1 MNKQNGLQ
9 PLRDFANDMLGRV
22 ASNANIYDMIKQVR
36 STVAS
41 VRQEFRENVPMKL
54 AKTFKTELSD
64 DTWTELNR
72 AMGKTDMAALDMPF
86 TDIVELVRNK
96 AQTAREIKSRED
108 AIRAEV
114 GTAAG
119 TYLLKSKQLANYM
132 KTGIVGNNL
141 LRNAHAIAYLIQ
153 RKPATPA
160 LIKNIDELVSL
171 YALRD
176 MEQNERD
183 AFNSLVQDEG
193 LEFTFMYL
201 KQQRADETAKALQH
215 DGSKY
220 NHYKGYIPSVQSS
233 GMSLIVAD
241 DTQDAR
247 LKAMSYVRVGDYTGA
262 GAEGTVSK
270 RGYYFNNAPT
280 RGTFNQGILQNVNI
294 TANGVSA
301 THGFTQGL
309 TAGVITDPIY
319 VTKLFKRIN
328 AGAEKGTNE
337 HLMPIFDELG
347 GVIAYERS
355 IDPIQLE
362 RLQKNDKL
370 HQMLGVW
377 RGRQIEEAM
386 ANEINNKLV
395 DNMVEMYSKDK
406 KANRGSEYVNIFD
419 PKDKILADA
428 LKLMPADVRNYM
440 MSATGNTDEFWVR
453 RDMVFDAFGY
463 RTASVGDAWTGNS
476 RFSDETQEVFQKV
489 AIGVMGNQAFSRL
502 LATEKFVQGFMADA
516 RTTIVVKSV
525 IVPALNLISNLGQ
538 LVGRGV
544 PGKDILHKSPTKI
557 AEIESYVKSRIRQV
571 DAEAELRAAKGT
583 NEKLKLEAEIQSL
596 QDAQRRLTIWPLIEA
611 GEFTAISDV
620 GLTHDDLDLSQG
632 RWHQFIEKK
641 VDKLPE
647 VVRNAGRYAYITKD
661 TALFQGLQKAVQYG
675 DFLAKAIM
683 YDDMVIRQK
692 KTPAEALARIT
703 EEFVNYDRLPG
714 RFRGYLEQMGMLWFY
729 NFKLRSSKVAISM
742 MRNNPIHALM
752 SNLMPVPD
760 VFGPVGS
767 PLEDNFL
774 AKAVSNTLGYSIG
787 PNMGFRAPTMNPWW
801 QMIN

>member
-1 MNKQNGLQ
+1 
-9 PLRDFANDMLGRV
+9 
-22 ASNANIYDMIKQVR
+22 MIKQVR

-72 AMGKTDMAALDMPF
+72 AMGKTDIAALDMPF

-114 GTAAG
+114 GTAASA
-119 TYLLKSKQLANYM
+119 YIAKSQQLAKYM

-141 LRNAHAIAYLIQ
+141 LRNAHAIGFKTQNKVASD
-153 RKPATPA
+153 A
-160 LIKNIDELVSL
+160 LIKNIDELTSL
-171 YALRD
+171 YAVRD

-201 KQQRADETAKALQH
+201 KQQRVDETEKALQH
-215 DGSKY
+215 KGSKL

-247 LKAMSYVRVGDYTGA
+247 LKAMSYVRVGDYNGA

-319 VTKLFKRIN
+319 VAKLFKRIST
-328 AGAEKGTNE
+328 GAEKGTNE
-337 HLMPIFDELG
+337 HLMPIFDDLG

-395 DNMVEMYSKDK
+395 DNMVTMYDKDR

-428 LKLMPADVRNYM
+428 LKLMPADVRDYM
-440 MSATGNTDEFWVR
+440 KSTVADPDEFWVR

-476 RFSDETQEVFQKV
+476 RFSDETQKVFQKV

-502 LATEKFVQGFMADA
+502 LATEKFVQG
-516 RTTIVVKSV
+516 
-525 IVPALNLISNLGQ
+525 LL
-538 LVGRGV
+538 
-544 PGKDILHKSPTKI
+544 
-557 AEIESYVKSRIRQV
+557 
-571 DAEAELRAAKGT
+571 
-583 NEKLKLEAEIQSL
+583 
-596 QDAQRRLTIWPLIEA
+596 
-611 GEFTAISDV
+611 
-620 GLTHDDLDLSQG
+620 
-632 RWHQFIEKK
+632 
-641 VDKLPE
+641 
-647 VVRNAGRYAYITKD
+647 
-661 TALFQGLQKAVQYG
+661 
-675 DFLAKAIM
+675 
-683 YDDMVIRQK
+683 
-692 KTPAEALARIT
+692 
-703 EEFVNYDRLPG
+703 
-714 RFRGYLEQMGMLWFY
+714 
-729 NFKLRSSKVAISM
+729 
-742 MRNNPIHALM
+742 
-752 SNLMPVPD
+752 
-760 VFGPVGS
+760 
-767 PLEDNFL
+767 
-774 AKAVSNTLGYSIG
+774 
-787 PNMGFRAPTMNPWW
+787 
-801 QMIN
+801 